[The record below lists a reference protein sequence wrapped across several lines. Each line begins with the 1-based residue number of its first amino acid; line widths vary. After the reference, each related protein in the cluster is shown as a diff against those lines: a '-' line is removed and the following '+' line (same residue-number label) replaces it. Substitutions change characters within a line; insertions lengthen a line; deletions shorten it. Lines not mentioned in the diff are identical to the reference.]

1 MGYWLL
7 NHGNLCF
14 SLSCSISRNENWYFM
29 ENGALLWAPELYIGN
44 DVQTQNLIFF
54 GQNSDSITSL
64 WYHYP
69 KHEVRYST
77 IFTAKIACSLDFQ
90 TFPFDSHTCLMNFNN
105 WIGANYRIIF
115 GKPRIYTNDGF
126 YTEGKEIGGN
136 EFELKTDGRLDYDFK
151 FESLPSHTFIDSGF
165 EYALAQVK
173 IDFKRTDKSRTEI
186 FGGYHTT
193 TAIFAIL
200 SLLSFFM
207 NPDVV
212 PGRMGMLI
220 MLYLIQINTYNSVK
234 APPKRGF
241 STIEIWFVGIQAPIL
256 LAVLEYGVLLAM
268 KKFWT
273 KQQQIGVK
281 GIDMSKDELFKYVDL
296 CTFCVSIVYLLTFNA
311 LYWFT

>member
-151 FESLPSHTFIDSGF
+151 FESLPSSTFIDSGF

-173 IDFKRTDKSRTEI
+173 IDFKRTEKSRTEI
-186 FGGYHTT
+186 FEGYHLP

-200 SLLSFFM
+200 SVLSFFIQ
-207 NPDVV
+207 PDSV

-220 MLYLIQINTYNSVK
+220 MLYLIQSNSYIAVK

-241 STIEIWFVGIQAPIL
+241 SILEIWFVGIQVPIL
-256 LAVLEYGVLLAM
+256 IAIFEYGGLLAM
-268 KKFWT
+268 KKFRS
-273 KQQQIGVK
+273 KQQE
-281 GIDMSKDELFKYVDL
+281 ELFKFIDL
-296 CTFCVSIVYLLTFNA
+296 YTFCVSIIYLLTFNA
-311 LYWFT
+311 QRSEGHF

>member
-1 MGYWLL
+1 
-7 NHGNLCF
+7 
-14 SLSCSISRNENWYFM
+14 M
-29 ENGALLWAPELYIGN
+29 ESGTQIWHPELYIGN
-44 DVQTQNLIFF
+44 DVETQNLLNF
-54 GQNSDSITSL
+54 GQNSDLITSL
-64 WYHYP
+64 WYFYSEHR
-69 KHEVRYST
+69 VRYST

-115 GKPRIYTNDGF
+115 GKPKVYTNDGF
-126 YTEGKEIGGN
+126 YTEGKEIGGY

-151 FESLPSHTFIDSGF
+151 FESLPSSTFIDSGF

-268 KKFWT
+268 KKFW
-273 KQQQIGVK
+273 KQQEFGVK
-281 GIDMSKDELFKYVDL
+281 GIKMTKEDMFKYMDL
-296 CTFCVSIVYLLTFNA
+296 CAFCVSLVYLLTFNA
-311 LYWFT
+311 LYWFA